1 MIVRLWGVR
10 GSSPTP
16 LAPEELRG
24 KIAAAIQRVK
34 PRDLVN
40 SETRQRF
47 LNSLPPDIYGTTGGN
62 TACIEVR
69 SASGGMIVLDMGTG
83 LRELEKRVRKTREKI
98 NEYHI
103 FLSHF
108 HYDHL
113 MGLPY
118 FGAMY
123 NPSVKVTIYSPY
135 PATERIL
142 TDFMK
147 APYHP
152 VGWDSFAASIDFRIL
167 KPKEK
172 ISVCGT
178 TIDWIRRNHPN
189 GSISYKVSESDKSF
203 IYSTDTELTPKDFQR
218 TERHLEYFQGADVI
232 VLDAQYTLG
241 EAIEKYNWGH
251 SSYSLAVEFVRE
263 FGIKKLYLYHHDP
276 LNTDTQM
283 EGLLRSAQWFD
294 SRLEHHGGRHLEID
308 LAREGHTFEL

>member
-1 MIVRLWGVR
+1 MIIRLWGVR

-16 LAPEELRG
+16 LGPEELRG
-24 KIAAAIQRVK
+24 KIAAALQRVR

-47 LNSLPPDIYGTTGGN
+47 LNSLPPDIFGTVGGN

-69 SASGGMIVLDMGTG
+69 SAEGRMIIFDMGTG
-83 LRELEKRVRKTREKI
+83 LRELEKRLRRTREKI
-98 NEYHI
+98 RDYHI

-113 MGLPY
+113 LGLPY

-123 NPSVKVTIYSPY
+123 NPAARIHFYSPY
-135 PATERIL
+135 PAMEKIL
-142 TDFMK
+142 AKFME

-152 VGWDSFAASIDFRIL
+152 VGWDSFAADISFRVL
-167 KPKEK
+167 GKDEK
-172 ISVCGT
+172 LSLGSATVE
-178 TIDWIRRNHPN
+178 WIRRNHPN
-189 GSISYKVSESDKSF
+189 GSISYKVTEAGRSF

-218 TERHLEYFQGADVI
+218 TRKNMDYFQGADAI

-263 FGIKKLYLYHHDP
+263 FGIRKLYLYHHEP
-276 LNTDTQM
+276 LNTDTER
-283 EGLLRSAQWFD
+283 EGILRSAQWFD
-294 SRLEHHGGRHLEID
+294 SRLEHGGGHSPEID
-308 LAREGHTFEL
+308 LAREGHAFEL

>member
-24 KIAAAIQRVK
+24 KIAAALQRVK

-47 LNSLPPDIYGTTGGN
+47 LNSLPADIFGTVGGN
-62 TACIEVR
+62 TACLEVR
-69 SASGGMIVLDMGTG
+69 TAQDTMIVLDTGTG
-83 LRELEKRVRKTREKI
+83 LRELEKRLRKTRENI
-98 NEYHI
+98 SEYHI
-103 FLSHF
+103 FVSHF

-113 MGLPY
+113 LGLPY

-123 NPSVKVTIYSPY
+123 NPGVKITFYSPY
-135 PATERIL
+135 PAMERIL
-142 TDFMK
+142 ARFMEV
-147 APYHP
+147 PYHP
-152 VGWDSFAASIDFRIL
+152 VGWDSFAADINFSIL
-167 KPKEK
+167 KKNEK
-172 ISVCGT
+172 LQLGGAE
-178 TIDWIRRNHPN
+178 IDWIRRNHPN
-189 GSISYKVSESDKSF
+189 GSISYKISEAGKSF

-218 TERHLEYFQGADVI
+218 TERHMEYFQGADAI

-263 FGIKKLYLYHHDP
+263 FGIRKLYLYHHEP
-276 LNTDTQM
+276 LNTDSEM
-283 EGLLRSAQWFD
+283 EGILRSAQWFD
-294 SRLEHHGGRHLEID
+294 SRLEHSGGRSLEID
-308 LAREGHTFEL
+308 LAREGHAFEL